1 MIRIYDTKMHKKVD
15 LVTLEHGKVK
25 MYVCGPTVYN
35 YIHIGNAR
43 TFISFDVIRRYLEW
57 RGYEVVFVQNVT
69 DVDDKI
75 IGKANDEGRT
85 ADFQDH
91 YYPSEMSVDAQ
102 IQTFLIDGDVDKFLA
117 KFDSDWTRYNRD
129 IIQKVQDYYATQG

>member
-1 MIRIYDTKMHKKVD
+1 VENPDDRILNSGVD
-15 LVTLEHGKVK
+15 LQFCVTAGCQNKEAA
-25 MYVCGPTVYN
+25 YE
-35 YIHIGNAR
+35 
-43 TFISFDVIRRYLEW
+43 VIRFLIAQENLQTYVDEQNAVPCVEGDFELP
-57 RGYEVVFVQNVT
+57 EVLDGMREF
-69 DVDDKI
+69 I
-75 IGKANDEGRT
+75 DEGRT